1 MSSEEEQLGK
11 IRTEIDSIDQQLLAL
26 ISQRARCA
34 QRVAEIKLQA
44 GNQTQFYRPEREA
57 SILTQI
63 QQHNLGPLPDA
74 EVARLF
80 REIMSSCLALESPL
94 QVAYLGPPGTYSQE
108 ALYKQFGGAVIPQ
121 QVASI
126 DLVFREVEKQKVAY
140 GVVPLE
146 NTTEGSVNITLD
158 LLQETPLQIC
168 GEIDLP
174 IRHNLLSKET
184 GLENVRV
191 VFGHQQA
198 LAQCRKWLETHL
210 PRVEQRA
217 VSSNG
222 EAAKRAS
229 TEAHGAAIAGQTAA
243 DLYQLPILES
253 QIEDYVHNTTRFI
266 VLGRESVPPSG
277 RDKTSLLVSTHN
289 EAGSLEKML
298 APFSRHQISLTRIE
312 SRPSKRSQWDYV
324 FFVDVEGHQRNPELA
339 EALRELEQVSMAVK
353 ILGSYP
359 RAVF

>member
-1 MSSEEEQLGK
+1 MSSEQEQLGN
-11 IRTEIDSIDQQLLAL
+11 IREEIDAIDQQLLAL
-26 ISQRARCA
+26 ISERARCA
-34 QRVAEIKLQA
+34 QRVAAIKLQA
-44 GNQTQFYRPEREA
+44 GETVQFYRPEREA
-57 SILTQI
+57 SVLTQM
-63 QQHNLGPLPDA
+63 QTRNPGPLSDA
-74 EVARLF
+74 EIARLF
-80 REIMSSCLALESPL
+80 REIMSTCLALESPL

-108 ALYKQFGGAVIPQ
+108 ALFKQFGGAVVPQ
-121 QVASI
+121 QVSSI

-174 IRHNLLSKET
+174 IRHNLLSREASLASIK
-184 GLENVRV
+184 V
-191 VFGHQQA
+191 VIAHQQA
-198 LAQCRKWLETHL
+198 LAQCRIWLDTHL
-210 PRVEQRA
+210 PTAERTA

-229 TEAHGAAIAGQTAA
+229 TEPHTAAIASQAAA
-243 DLYQLPILES
+243 DLYQLPVLEA

-266 VLGRESVPPSG
+266 VLGQESVPPSG

-289 EAGSLEKML
+289 EAGALEKML

-312 SRPSKRSQWDYV
+312 SRPSKRSHWDYV
-324 FFVDVEGHQRNPELA
+324 FFVDVEGHQTNPALA
-339 EALRELEQVSMAVK
+339 DALRELEQVSLAVK